1 MPKHLLLEGT
11 DLEALLSQVRA
22 EHGPDASIVSADRV
36 RSGGF
41 AGFFTRQRYELTIS
55 VPDDVPAAPERAEA
69 APAPENEATLD
80 PMAALL
86 ARTEERERRLTAPDP
101 ASEPA
106 TVPADQTPTAAPA
119 DVSLGVSSGAS
130 AGVSTGTTSSSATS
144 APSTSSAPSVTSAAS
159 PSGPPAMSVDQA
171 FADVL
176 AAQLRPGRAAVPS
189 PADVQTFQPRAVEPD
204 RPFAAPLRALGMP
217 DHLVRRATGT
227 DPYRAAVRALAALP
241 EAPAAPDR
249 PGDVLVIVGPARTAL
264 PIAEAVART
273 LSVGPAQLL
282 LAARTTAGTGV
293 HHTRRISGPVE
304 AVRRARKLHR
314 ADLPHVVVVD
324 ACAEDGN
331 GEWARSVSD
340 ALGATAVWA
349 LVDASRKIADTA
361 RFLGTLG
368 PVHGLAVTA
377 LEATGDPA
385 SVLGLGFPVVRL
397 GDRPSSPHTWA
408 ALLCDRL
415 EGLA

>member
-11 DLEALLSQVRA
+11 DLETLLSQVRA
-22 EHGPDASIVSADRV
+22 EHGPEASIVSADRV

-41 AGFFTRQRYELTIS
+41 AGFFARQRYELTVS
-55 VPDDVPAAPERAEA
+55 VPDEAPA
-69 APAPENEATLD
+69 APAPAKSAPQNEAMPQDESAQDEAATQD
-80 PMAALL
+80 PVAALL
-86 ARTEERERRLTAPDP
+86 ARTEERERRLTAPAPKQETP
-101 ASEPA
+101 AE
-106 TVPADQTPTAAPA
+106 APA
-119 DVSLGVSSGAS
+119 FTATP
-130 AGVSTGTTSSSATS
+130 AATTT
-144 APSTSSAPSVTSAAS
+144 
-159 PSGPPAMSVDQA
+159 MDQA

-176 AAQLRPGRAAVPS
+176 AAQRRPEHPTS
-189 PADVQTFQPRAVEPD
+189 PTPAGVQAFQPRTVEPD
-204 RPFAAPLRALGMP
+204 RPLAAPLRALGMP

-227 DPYRAAVRALAALP
+227 DTYRAVVRALAAMP

-264 PIAEAVART
+264 PIAEATARA
-273 LSVGPAQLL
+273 LSLGPAQIL
-282 LAARTTAGTGV
+282 LAARSTAGTGV
-293 HHTRRISGPVE
+293 HHTRRISGPAE

-314 ADLPHVVVVD
+314 ADVAHVVVVD

-331 GEWARSVSD
+331 GEWARAVTD

-361 RFLGTLG
+361 RFLGALG

-377 LEATGDPA
+377 LDATGDPA
-385 SVLGLGFPVVRL
+385 SVLGLGFPVARL
-397 GDRPSSPHTWA
+397 DDRPSSPHTWA

-415 EGLA
+415 EGQA